1 MDQIIAHKKNNY
13 LADNQKYNQLLKVL
27 IFLEH
32 KGVTWFTFITLF
44 ILVWPSFRI
53 VYLYKLQNTLFDIGI
68 QFLGWVILGTW
79 GRNGF
84 FHLSKFSLFTIFI
97 AIFRFLCKLVN
108 VRFFKLLGTVF
119 HLRIWYLGWENL
131 VQLEIKDF

>member
-1 MDQIIAHKKNNY
+1 MHSYTKTKAQV
-13 LADNQKYNQLLKVL
+13 LYNITCFVREL
-27 IFLEH
+27 
-32 KGVTWFTFITLF
+32 TLF
-44 ILVWPSFRI
+44 FGIFQWLPSHT
-53 VYLYKLQNTLFDIGI
+53 YLDFNAITPCDQSVCVIELPSTLFDLGT

-84 FHLSKFSLFTIFI
+84 FHFSKFSFFTIFI
-97 AIFRFLCKLVN
+97 AIFRFLYKLVN